1 MSTTAVTRQQ
11 FTQSLATQ
19 GSKLKALLPEGMDAG
34 RFARVAIGLLDKNRD
49 LLKCSP
55 TSFTLAVIGCAELGL
70 EPLLGQAYIIPY
82 GSTAT
87 LQIGYQGMVQ
97 LARNSGKVR
106 DVWADVVREGDDFT
120 YSLGT
125 KREITHIRNSK
136 PGDTVTHAYACAD
149 LGNGHTTFVVLD
161 HDEIEARRKVS
172 KSGNIWKQWPEE
184 MQKKT
189 AVRALWKMLPKS
201 TQMLAAIELDNSA
214 ELGQQV
220 IPVTAGVDLS
230 EFNDPTPWD
239 DAPAEEVK
247 G

>member
-1 MSTTAVTRQQ
+1 MSTTAITRQQ
-11 FTQSLATQ
+11 FSSTLATQ
-19 GSKLKALLPEGMDAG
+19 GAKIKALLPEGMDAG
-34 RFARVAIGLLDKNRD
+34 RFARIAIGLLDKNKD

-87 LQIGYQGMVQ
+87 LMIGYQGMVQ

-106 DVWADVVREGDDFT
+106 DVWADVVRDGDDFT

-125 KREITHIRNSK
+125 KREIHHVRHSK
-136 PGDTVTHAYACAD
+136 PGDPVTHAYACAD
-149 LGNGHTTFVVLD
+149 LGGGNVTFVVLD
-161 HDEIEARRKVS
+161 NDEIEARRKVS
-172 KSGNIWKQWPEE
+172 KSGNVWKQWPEE

-214 ELGQQV
+214 ELGSQV
-220 IPVTAGVDLS
+220 IPVTAGLDLS
-230 EFNDPTPWD
+230 EFGDAAPWD
-239 DAPAEEVK
+239 EPEEVK
-247 G
+247 E